1 MLSSKLLSSEGDSLL
16 LFYKAPQITAA
27 QSVLIRVFQFVLC
40 VKPSSADWAPAVRAL
55 ASAAVDYSDS
65 YGLLGAK
72 ETRWEALKLC
82 PLSFKVFSF
91 KSSSVKNKQIEMSYS
106 LCILCCCPEEKLN
119 VCITFHPSPSVSF
132 ISLSSPDSIGL
143 FFCFIQPV
151 SVRLV
156 CCSFTVRVFLAALM
170 MFAGI
175 SIWTKVVK
183 RLNNNNNNSNTA
195 TVAGD
200 WLNREKRVEE
210 IKENRVELLRKSNYT
225 KKEIKKERKRRVVV

>member
-1 MLSSKLLSSEGDSLL
+1 M
-16 LFYKAPQITAA
+16 
-27 QSVLIRVFQFVLC
+27 LC

-55 ASAAVDYSDS
+55 ASAAVGYSGS

-82 PLSFKVFSF
+82 PLSFNVFSF
-91 KSSSVKNKQIEMSYS
+91 KSSSVKNKQIEKSYS
-106 LCILCCCPEEKLN
+106 LCILCCYPEENLN

-151 SVRLV
+151 SIHSL
-156 CCSFTVRVFLAALM
+156 SGSFLAALM

-175 SIWTKVVK
+175 SIWTKVVEW
-183 RLNNNNNNSNTA
+183 LNNNNNNSKTA
-195 TVAGD
+195 AVAGNTLSD
-200 WLNREKRVEE
+200 WLNREERVEE
-210 IKENRVELLRKSNYT
+210 IKENRVELLQKSNYT
-225 KKEIKKERKRRVVV
+225 KKEIKKERKGRVVV